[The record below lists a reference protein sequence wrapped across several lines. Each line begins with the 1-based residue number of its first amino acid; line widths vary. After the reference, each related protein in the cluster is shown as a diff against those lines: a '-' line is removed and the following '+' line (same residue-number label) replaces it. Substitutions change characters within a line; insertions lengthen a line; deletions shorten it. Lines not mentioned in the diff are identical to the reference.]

1 MANLHLAGPKGPA
14 LHYRPKGPALHF
26 RPALPRQCQTEH
38 AERRGWLD
46 VDAPLLAALLDDV
59 PRAVARFEPQLA
71 DLGDVGEDLRAHLV
85 DDLLDTARFERL
97 EDLHDDGPHVRREG
111 AVAERPLESP

>member
-1 MANLHLAGPKGPA
+1 MAHLHLAGPKGPA
-14 LHYRPKGPALHF
+14 LHYRP
-26 RPALPRQCQTEH
+26 ALPRQRQTEH

-85 DDLLDTARFERL
+85 DDLLDAARFERL